1 MTRLVL
7 SVAACLAGVSGCATP
22 ARYVERTEESGVV
35 AIPQNNDAFPSFSR
49 SDALA
54 LIEKHVGPN
63 YDIIEERSVAT
74 QVPTRRNLQAETE
87 HVRTTNR
94 INPSIGAD
102 TPVAAGTHEV
112 TEWRIAYRKR
122 TGSWLTDGGLT
133 TSAASLTQPGA
144 EVQQTQYQSG
154 GAPANVVNAGGI
166 VPSVAPG
173 GGIVPSV
180 APGGGVVTA
189 DGVGSP
195 R

>member
-7 SVAACLAGVSGCATP
+7 LVAAGVAGLSGCATQ
-22 ARYVERTEESGVV
+22 ARYVERTADSGVI
-35 AIPQNNDAFPSFSR
+35 AIPENTDTFPSFSR
-49 SDALA
+49 SEALS

-63 YDIIEERSVAT
+63 YDIVEERPVAT
-74 QVPTRRNLQAETE
+74 QVPNRRNLQAETE
-87 HVRTTNR
+87 FVRSPNR
-94 INPSIGAD
+94 ITPSTATD
-102 TPVAAGTHEV
+102 PRTPVAEGTHEV

-122 TGSWLTDGGLT
+122 TGSWLSDGGLT
-133 TSAASLTQPGA
+133 TSAAALTPAAG

-154 GAPANVVNAGGI
+154 AVHASVVNA
-166 VPSVAPG
+166 

-189 DGVGSP
+189 DGTGTP